1 MHNLYSEISG
11 NTINIVSIPSK
22 NQDPKIQKNEMNG
35 DMEDGYQEVGDKV
48 SKDAP
53 VKLQNVLSGGQE
65 YTERID
71 HELSCL
77 HISEP

>member
-1 MHNLYSEISG
+1 M
-11 NTINIVSIPSK
+11 SIPGK

-65 YTERID
+65 IYKKD
-71 HELSCL
+71 
-77 HISEP
+77 